1 MKSKLIVFLLLHS
14 TTNSI
19 RLRGIDSTDVDTDVN
34 DAMTYTD
41 NITSNQQLKVAEQE
55 AKASQKKEEQKV
67 VYNEEQAIAAF
78 QEKSMEKAD
87 VS

>member
-1 MKSKLIVFLLLHS
+1 MKSSFIVFLLLHS

-41 NITSNQQLKVAEQE
+41 NITSN
-55 AKASQKKEEQKV
+55 
-67 VYNEEQAIAAF
+67 
-78 QEKSMEKAD
+78 
-87 VS
+87 